1 MNMFQAVGNCFSNYV
16 TFSGRAT
23 RSEYWWFTLFNLLAG
38 FVLGMVQA
46 AMGLQFGLADLY
58 ALAAILPGVA
68 VTSRRLHDVGRSG
81 WWQLLIFVPL
91 IGAIV
96 LLVWLVS
103 KGEYGTN
110 SWGEDPLAAHR
121 EPALA

>member
-110 SWGEDPLAAHR
+110 SWGEDPLTAHR